1 MQKIVIIGAGIAS
14 LTAAEAL
21 RQNGFEGTI
30 TIFGEENTLP
40 YQRPPLS
47 KAYLT
52 SDELPSPTPIRSPNF
67 FRDNKVEFEQGGKV
81 IALDRSAKQ
90 VVMQGGRRI
99 EYDTL
104 ILATGARPRPI
115 DLPGESSKNVF
126 YLRNLDHSAALRN
139 ALLAPECEKV
149 AILGAGVIGL
159 EVASAANVRGKQ
171 VSVFE
176 ANSRAMCRVASPLT
190 TNFVTSRMASAGVSF
205 YFNACVNQ
213 ILSEGDRVSG
223 VRLSDGTT
231 KPADVVVIGIGAVPN
246 AELAQDAN
254 LNCDGGILVDSNM
267 CSSDPD
273 IFAIGDCAKAVNLST
288 NTPIRIETIHNAML
302 QAQIAAAHICGK
314 PSPPLSPPRF
324 WSDLNGMK
332 VQCVGIAT
340 GYDRIQQRPT
350 ENDNAREFWLF
361 SGDRMIAA
369 ETVNLPTRQSKLS
382 EALSESGP
390 D

>member
-1 MQKIVIIGAGIAS
+1 MQKIVIVGAGIAS

-21 RQNGFEGTI
+21 RQNGFEGKI
-30 TIFGEENTLP
+30 TILGEENTLP

-67 FRDNKVEFEQGGKV
+67 FRDNNIEFEQGCEV
-81 IALDRSAKQ
+81 TALDRTAKQ
-90 VVMQGGRRI
+90 VVIQGGRKVQ
-99 EYDTL
+99 YDIL

-115 DLPGESSKNVF
+115 DLPGENSKNVF
-126 YLRNLDHSAALRN
+126 YLRNFDHSAALRN
-139 ALLAPECEKV
+139 ALSAPEHKKV

-159 EVASAANVRGKQ
+159 EVASAANLLGKQ

-176 ANSRAMCRVASPLT
+176 ASSRAMCRVASPLT
-190 TNFVTSRMASAGVSF
+190 TNFVTNRMALDGVSF
-205 YFNACVNQ
+205 CFNACVNQ
-213 ILSEGDRVSG
+213 ILSEEDRVSG
-223 VRLSDGTT
+223 IRLSDGTT

-254 LNCDGGILVDSNM
+254 LSCDGGILVDSNM

-314 PSPPLSPPRF
+314 PSPPISPPRF

-382 EALSESGP
+382 EALSER
-390 D
+390 

>member
-21 RQNGFEGTI
+21 RQNGFDGTI
-30 TIFGEENTLP
+30 TILGEENTLP

-81 IALDRSAKQ
+81 IALERSAKQ
-90 VVMQGGRRI
+90 VVIQGGRKI
-99 EYDTL
+99 KYDTL

-115 DLPGESSKNVF
+115 DLPGESAKNVF
-126 YLRNLDHSAALRN
+126 YLRNLDHSTALRN

-159 EVASAANVRGKQ
+159 EVASAANLQGKQ

-190 TNFVTSRMASAGVSF
+190 SNFVRNRMASAGVMF
-205 YFNACVNQ
+205 YFNASVNQ
-213 ILSEGDRVSG
+213 ILTEGDRVSG
-223 VRLSDGTT
+223 IRLSDGTT
-231 KPADVVVIGIGAVPN
+231 KPADVVVIGIGAIPN

-254 LNCDGGILVDSNM
+254 LDCDGGIIVDSGM
-267 CSSDPD
+267 RSSDPD
-273 IFAIGDCAKAVNLST
+273 IFAIGDCAKAVNVST

-314 PSPPLSPPRF
+314 PSPPASPPRF

-332 VQCVGIAT
+332 VQCIGIAT
-340 GYDRIQQRPT
+340 GYDRIQRRPT
-350 ENDNAREFWLF
+350 ESDNACEFWLF

-369 ETVNLPTRQSKLS
+369 ETVNLPTRQAKLS
-382 EALSESGP
+382 DVLSG
-390 D
+390 